1 MITQSSNLPA
11 RASQWQAGLKAKR
24 AGRFFLS
31 IIFILVCANNALADT
46 LLVPNYYLT
55 IQEAIRASNPGDTI
69 MVASGVHRLYY
80 GNIKITQKDLTLK
93 SEFGAEKTIIE
104 GRGNSP
110 VISIGEHFQAV
121 IDGFT
126 ITSINDPD
134 TKAFRG
140 GGIYCAPSSSPTIIN
155 NVVTEN
161 NAVFGG
167 GIYCAHSSSPT
178 ITNNVISKNNAIRF
192 GGGIFSYRASP
203 NIANNGIV
211 ENEASNSGGGIFCGR
226 DSSRISNN
234 IIWKNKAKSGGGIS
248 SDRSSC
254 TIINDTITR
263 NVAEYGGGIFFDGGS
278 IRIINTILWENG
290 DDLYSAL
297 FTPASRPDHSDVGDG
312 DFRGLNGNISVDPL
326 FMDPENQDFRLR
338 PDSPCINAG
347 NLNPI
352 YDDPD
357 RSRSDMGA
365 YGGPEAYL
373 HLTENPVFPVKNSKS
388 ETRNPKQ

>member
-1 MITQSSNLPA
+1 MAKLIAQSSNL
-11 RASQWQAGLKAKR
+11 KAQKT
-24 AGRFFLS
+24 GRFFLC
-31 IIFILVCANNALADT
+31 IVFILVCAHNALADT

-55 IQEAIRASNPGDTI
+55 IQEAVRASNPGDTI
-69 MVASGVHRLYY
+69 IVASGVHRLYS
-80 GNIKITQKDLTLK
+80 GNIKITNKDLTLK
-93 SEFGAEKTIIE
+93 SESGAEKTIIE

-110 VISIGEHFQAV
+110 VISIVEHSHAV

-126 ITSINDPD
+126 ITSVNDPD
-134 TKAFRG
+134 AKAFRG
-140 GGIYCAPSSSPTIIN
+140 GGIYCAPSSSPIIIN

-167 GIYCAHSSSPT
+167 GIFCDHSSSPT
-178 ITNNVISKNNAIRF
+178 ITNNVISKNNAIEF

-203 NIANNGIV
+203 NIVNNSIV
-211 ENEASNSGGGIFCGR
+211 GNEVPNAGGGIFCGR

-248 SDRSSC
+248 GDRSSC

-263 NVAEYGGGIFFDGGS
+263 NAATYGGGIFFDGGS
-278 IRIINTILWENG
+278 MRIINTILWENE

-312 DFRGLNGNISVDPL
+312 DFRGVNGNISMDPL
-326 FMDPENQDFRLR
+326 FMNPENGDFRLH
-338 PDSPCINAG
+338 PNSPCIDAG
-347 NLNPI
+347 NPNSI

-357 RSRSDMGA
+357 GSINDMGA
-365 YGGPEAYL
+365 YGGPEASMVS
-373 HLTENPVFPVKNSKS
+373 N
-388 ETRNPKQ
+388 Q

>member
-1 MITQSSNLPA
+1 MIAQSSNLPA
-11 RASQWQAGLKAKR
+11 RDSQWQAGLKTKR
-24 AGRFFLS
+24 AGGFFLP
-31 IIFILVCANNALADT
+31 IIFTLIFAISARADT
-46 LLVPNYYLT
+46 LLVPNHYLT

-69 MVASGVHRLYY
+69 IVASGVHRLYY
-80 GNIKITQKDLTLK
+80 GNIKITNKDLSLK
-93 SEFGAEKTIIE
+93 SESGAEKTIIE
-104 GRGNSP
+104 GRGNAP

-121 IDGFT
+121 INGFT
-126 ITSINDPD
+126 ITSIKDPD
-134 TKAFRG
+134 TKAFKG
-140 GGIYCAPSSSPTIIN
+140 GGIYCAPSSSPIIIN
-155 NVVTEN
+155 NIITEN

-167 GIYCAHSSSPT
+167 GIYCAPSSSP
-178 ITNNVISKNNAIRF
+178 IIINNVISNNNAIKF

-203 NIANNGIV
+203 NIANNSIV
-211 ENEASNSGGGIFCGR
+211 ENEAYNSGGGIFCGR

-254 TIINDTITR
+254 TIINDTITG
-263 NVAEYGGGIFFDGGS
+263 NVADYGGGIFFDGGS
-278 IRIINTILWENG
+278 VRIINTILWDNE

-347 NLNPI
+347 NPNPI
-352 YDDPD
+352 YYDPD
-357 RSRSDMGA
+357 RSRNDMGA
-365 YGGPEAYL
+365 YGGPKAYL
-373 HLTENPVFPVKNSKS
+373 DLTEAPVFPVKNSKS
-388 ETRNPKQ
+388 ETR